1 MENIN
6 TLAPSGEDFRWYLKV
21 LNMLVYTTMLTRQL
35 IHRYVVQT
43 VENSQTSG
51 STSHCR

>member
-1 MENIN
+1 MENID

-21 LNMLVYTTMLTRQL
+21 INATMQANDKLV
-35 IHRYVVQT
+35 HRYVVQT

-51 STSHCR
+51 SMSHYR